1 MENIGETMDTVTG
14 FIFLGSKITADGD
27 CSHEITRWLVLGTE
41 AMTNLYIILK
51 SGDITLLTKVCLVK
65 TMVFPV
71 AMYGCKSWSIN
82 KAEQWRI
89 DAFEL
94 WCWWRLFFM
103 DSKEIKTVN
112 PKGNQSWI
120 FTGGTDVEAE
130 ATMLWPLDVKSQLI
144 GKDLYAGK
152 DWRQEEKGTTEDE
165 MVGWHHQ
172 LNGHQFVQTLG
183 DGERQGSLI
192 CCSPWGHKESD
203 RTEKLKNN
211 NKLIGTDIFL
221 WKLLEEP
228 SIIQ

>member
-1 MENIGETMDTVTG
+1 
-14 FIFLGSKITADGD
+14 
-27 CSHEITRWLVLGTE
+27 
-41 AMTNLYIILK
+41 
-51 SGDITLLTKVCLVK
+51 
-65 TMVFPV
+65 MVFPV
-71 AMYGCKSWSIN
+71 VIHVRMWELDHKEDWVPKNWCFLNCSVGEDSWESLDCKEMKS
-82 KAEQWRI
+82 
-89 DAFEL
+89 
-94 WCWWRLFFM
+94 
-103 DSKEIKTVN
+103 VN
-112 PKGNQSWI
+112 PKGNQPWI
-120 FTGGTDVEAE
+120 FFERIDAKAE
-130 ATMLWPLDVKSQLI
+130 APILWPPNPKSQLI

-183 DGERQGSLI
+183 DGERQGSLM